1 MGPSIGPRRRRHPGP
16 PVGRGARRAR
26 GTRVGDVNDQ
36 HAAAST
42 SAARN
47 VGFTKG
53 FIFWN
58 WDPTADTELELVGI
72 TGNYLDDKGLDSGPP
87 VGTIVPHGQTIQSFE
102 VTWLAAKDNQVTAEF
117 QEIHYDGTPTGHY
130 IDVDMNV
137 DAFDTPSHDI
147 ASVDGL
153 ALVQE
158 TDPMISDIT

>member
-1 MGPSIGPRRRRHPGP
+1 MSILTKAAAVTLAAAALTGI
-16 PVGRGARRAR
+16 GAGVASAS
-26 GTRVGDVNDQ
+26 TPADQ
-36 HAAAST
+36 PAAAST
-42 SAARN
+42 SAAQN

-58 WDPTADTELELVGI
+58 WDPTPDTELKLVGI

-87 VGTIVPHGQTIQSFE
+87 VGTIVPHGQTFQSFE

-137 DAFDTPSHDI
+137 DAFNTPSHDI
-147 ASVDGL
+147 ASVNGL